1 VNPLL
6 GSAYAKL
13 HEELTSRVGEAVWPT
28 PDAGF
33 LKYVFRNAP
42 ASLQL
47 DARPTNVRLSE
58 APVLAS
64 NGFLFG
70 LEPESVSRAIGTE
83 WARALGRLLQRD
95 PFPIDRESYFFRPL
109 EILGICIGAKSC
121 PLVGNDAKDR
131 LRTILEGGT
140 SRIAES
146 DFWSHCITSLAAWQ
160 LGLHWKRRSMPLF
173 ETLPLDELCLVH
185 WLAKQGEFL
194 KQVGLDSSTEAL
206 EQNILSSCF
215 VKLNSIGTPGGA
227 GITLLASEELMEKR
241 ISSALEKKWPAPVN
255 TLAAENLVG
264 TICRRFPAFAKQLL
278 SRHASRSTVEIL
290 DEYDVQDLFH
300 ALLKLHFEDVRSE
313 EWTPSYAGSSTRMD
327 FLLKREQIVVE
338 VKMTR
343 KGLQQ
348 KEVLRELTEDIER
361 YRKHPDCKTLICF
374 VYDPGRLCENSVGLE
389 DDLTGTRGALR
400 VVVHVAP
407 RA

>member
-1 VNPLL
+1 
-6 GSAYAKL
+6 
-13 HEELTSRVGEAVWPT
+13 
-28 PDAGF
+28 
-33 LKYVFRNAP
+33 
-42 ASLQL
+42 
-47 DARPTNVRLSE
+47 
-58 APVLAS
+58 
-64 NGFLFG
+64 
-70 LEPESVSRAIGTE
+70 
-83 WARALGRLLQRD
+83 
-95 PFPIDRESYFFRPL
+95 
-109 EILGICIGAKSC
+109 
-121 PLVGNDAKDR
+121 
-131 LRTILEGGT
+131 
-140 SRIAES
+140 
-146 DFWSHCITSLAAWQ
+146 
-160 LGLHWKRRSMPLF
+160 MPLF